1 MKLLNRVVISSSAVL
16 CLFASS
22 PLAYGQGASG
32 AGAFGSTT
40 STDSARFGALVGA
53 STGYRPSFAA
63 PSSTNSAWGGAPAQ
77 SCAGVDFDT
86 FLNTVKPSEVLN
98 NLQTTYQSG
107 PQAAVAN
114 YILSLNTANP
124 TLAAT
129 LDMMDRMYSSRY
141 QAFAQL
147 CQAQETSRLS
157 SDPNTRRMAEAS
169 DQCFAAQVASGTSPT
184 EALRECKN
192 VSVVAAQTIPAKDDL
207 RTFLTNSTNVTVT
220 GEVEKLLPLL
230 SDERI
235 TSDGVQVRAP
245 EMSLTQLKG
254 NIEDRSHNALIQI
267 LDGKSPNQIATCN
280 GNDYEKPPASA
291 TEACIPDAAS
301 GLVRGQVFLAAR
313 QLNSTEQEMYV
324 SALSEQIAAV
334 TVQSTIIALRQSLL
348 NMTPKNGSAIPAGEL
363 ATRRARI
370 TGEIVRL
377 ENDAAQLAKIADQ
390 RAQVARTQLLAM
402 QRASEQVAVRR
413 ENNEKSIQKP
423 KEHSMSGVRSFFGL

>member
-1 MKLLNRVVISSSAVL
+1 MNTRSIIGCFSACLVL
-16 CLFASS
+16 VAA
-22 PLAYGQGASG
+22 PTANGQSATG

-53 STGYRPSFAA
+53 STGYRPAFAA
-63 PSSTNSAWGGAPAQ
+63 PTAANSAWGGAPAQ

-86 FLNTVKPSEVLN
+86 FLNTVKPGEVLN

-114 YILSLNTANP
+114 YVLSLNTANP

-147 CQAQETSRLS
+147 CQAQETTRLS

-169 DQCFAAQVASGTSPT
+169 DQCFAVQVGNGTSPT

-192 VSVVAAQTIPAKDDL
+192 VSVVAAQSIPAKDDL
-207 RTFLTNSTNVTVT
+207 KTFLTSSTNVTVT

-230 SDERI
+230 SDEKI
-235 TSDGVQVRAP
+235 TSSGVQVRAP

-267 LDGKSPNQIATCN
+267 LDGKSPNQIVRCT
-280 GNDYEKPPASA
+280 GDDYEKPPASA
-291 TEACIPDAAS
+291 SEACIPDAAS
-301 GLVRGQVFLAAR
+301 GLVRGQAFLAAR
-313 QLNSTEQEMYV
+313 QLNATEQEMYV
-324 SALSEQIAAV
+324 SALSEQIAAL

-348 NMTPKNGSAIPAGEL
+348 NMTPKNGASVPAGEL

-390 RAQVARTQLLAM
+390 RAQLARTQLLTM
-402 QRASEQVAVRR
+402 QRATEQVAVRR
-413 ENNEKSIQKP
+413 ENAEKSIQKP